1 MEELVI
7 LGIDPGFGRMGFG
20 VIRVLGREVHPLD
33 FGVFT
38 TDAKLD
44 FGSRLAYLVEDM
56 QAVIEHWKPRV
67 VAVESLFFTNNQ
79 KTAMRVAEA
88 RGVVLLTAAQRSV
101 PVVEFAPG
109 QVKLALTG
117 DGKATKAA
125 VQRMVKQLLLL
136 PRAPKPD
143 DAADALAIAITAST
157 VRLRYVL

>member
-1 MEELVI
+1 MTKEGKVI

-20 VIRVLGREVHPLD
+20 VIRAAKRDTHPLD

-38 TDAKLD
+38 TDAQLD
-44 FGSRLAYLVEDM
+44 FGSRLAYLVEDL
-56 QAVIEHWKPRV
+56 QAVIAHWHPQLF
-67 VAVESLFFTNNQ
+67 ALESLFFSGNQ

-88 RGVVLLTAAQRSV
+88 RGVVLLTAAQHGI
-101 PVVEFAPG
+101 PVVEFTPS

-117 DGKATKAA
+117 DGKASKAA
-125 VQRMVKQLLLL
+125 AQRMVKQLLAL

-157 VRLRYVL
+157 VRF